1 MDADGAG
8 FLGESDSTCLR
19 LPAGLLS
26 GKAPSNSFGRAAMPN
41 KTINHVNM
49 QKLASFVIL
58 LVMSPVLLVL
68 VVVSTT
74 YLLRVLLAIS
84 GILE

>member
-1 MDADGAG
+1 M
-8 FLGESDSTCLR
+8 EQDSYPQPIFIAFNPQRVNYLEKPPST
-19 LPAGLLS
+19 
-26 GKAPSNSFGRAAMPN
+26 GKAAMPN

-68 VVVSTT
+68 VALFGTRYLST
-74 YLLRVLLAIS
+74 LLAIS
-84 GILE
+84 GFLG

>member
-1 MDADGAG
+1 
-8 FLGESDSTCLR
+8 
-19 LPAGLLS
+19 
-26 GKAPSNSFGRAAMPN
+26 MPN
-41 KTINHVNM
+41 KTISHVNR
-49 QKLASFVIL
+49 QKLATFVIL

>member
-1 MDADGAG
+1 
-8 FLGESDSTCLR
+8 
-19 LPAGLLS
+19 
-26 GKAPSNSFGRAAMPN
+26 MPN

-58 LVMSPVLLVL
+58 FAMSPVLLVL

-74 YLLRVLLAIS
+74 YLLSALLAIS